1 MTLHNANTPRTVL
14 LNVSISFL
22 VVATRFV
29 RKLDHRYSKEQKA
42 RRLKCKMRT
51 DGSPSQLSLMKGPAW
66 AIDARFSTAAEC
78 PLPEAE
84 EQPDSEEDNEGAGV
98 EEDDDMSEDSDIF
111 NEH

>member
-51 DGSPSQLSLMKGPAW
+51 DGSPSNLSPMKGPAW
-66 AIDARFSTAAEC
+66 AIDTRFSTAAEC
-78 PLPEAE
+78 PLPE
-84 EQPDSEEDNEGAGV
+84 EQPDSEEDNEGAGL